1 MPWASRVIVVMYAPS
16 LRSQTIRYIMYEL
29 IYRYIVFDAIL
40 DVTVPLS
47 YPSLPSQLL
56 LYKIRKDLLGE
67 EVEA

>member
-1 MPWASRVIVVMYAPS
+1 
-16 LRSQTIRYIMYEL
+16 MYEL
-29 IYRYIVFDAIL
+29 IYRYIVLVFDAIL